1 MADYNVLHVYYYVET
16 KIHICLFQWM
26 QISFISNEYI
36 LYLMKFGRV
45 EKKKNKF

>member
-16 KIHICLFQWM
+16 KFTSLFIQWM